1 MVLKPGTED
10 QGIIF
15 VRTDLPGSP
24 SVRAELASIV
34 RHPRRTALKRGEAE
48 VHTVEHLMAAAAGL
62 GVDNLTVELDAAELP
77 AGDGSARPLAETI
90 LAAGVIDLDARR
102 RCLTVSEGVFVSK
115 GEASLIVMPQA
126 DGHLIITYNLDYEGD
141 DAPTQSHTFMHT
153 SPEDFLE
160 NLAPARTFLPL
171 AEAEALRRQGIGKG
185 ANYKNTLVIGPNGVI
200 ENELRFP
207 NEFARHKV
215 LDILGDMAL
224 VNVRLRAH
232 IVGVR
237 SGHANNWDLASKL
250 ANTMKRKLRAAAQDI
265 VLDTREIARILPHRY
280 PLLMIDRVI
289 ELEGDRRAVGIKNVT
304 INEEFFRGH
313 FPGRPIMPGV
323 LQIEAMAQLS
333 GVLLL
338 KNVENVNKIPV
349 MLSLNRVKLRRPV
362 FPGDQ
367 MRIESEVVHVRSRTA
382 QVSARATVAG
392 RLVSEAQISFMLV
405 DADEDDRLADTGG

>member
-1 MVLKPGTED
+1 MVLKPGSED
-10 QGIIF
+10 QGIVF

-48 VHTVEHLMAAAAGL
+48 VHTVEHLLAAATGL

-77 AGDGSARPLAETI
+77 AADGSARPFAEAI
-90 LAAGVIDLDARR
+90 LSAGIVDLGARR
-102 RCLTVSEGVFVSK
+102 RCLTVSEGIFVSK
-115 GEASLIVMPQA
+115 GEASLIAMPQA
-126 DGHLIITYNLDYEGD
+126 DGQLIVTYNLDYEGE
-141 DAPTQSHTFMHT
+141 DAPTQSCTFMHT

-160 NLAPARTFLPL
+160 NVAPARTFLPL

-185 ANYKNTLVIGPNGVI
+185 ATYENTLVIGPDGVI

-237 SGHANNWDLASKL
+237 SGHALNWELSAKL
-250 ANTMKRKLRAAAQDI
+250 ADAMKRKLRAAAQDTL
-265 VLDTREIARILPHRY
+265 LDSREIARILPHRY
-280 PLLMIDRVI
+280 PLLLIDRVI
-289 ELEGDRRAVGIKNVT
+289 ELEGSRRAVGIKNVT
-304 INEEFFRGH
+304 INEDYFRGH

-349 MLSLNRVKLRRPV
+349 MLSLDRVKLRRPV

-367 MRIESEVVHVRSRTA
+367 LRIETEVIRLRSRTA
-382 QVSARATVAG
+382 HVAARATVAG
-392 RLVSEAQISFMLV
+392 RVVSEARISFMLV
-405 DADEDDRLADTGG
+405 DADEDERLTDSGD